1 MIGSKDMG
9 IVGAGSAGPG
19 SGNTIVDDWRGA
31 SCEGV
36 AELGAGMTV
45 E

>member
-19 SGNTIVDDWRGA
+19 SGNTIVDDWRP

-36 AELGAGMTV
+36 AEMGAGMTV